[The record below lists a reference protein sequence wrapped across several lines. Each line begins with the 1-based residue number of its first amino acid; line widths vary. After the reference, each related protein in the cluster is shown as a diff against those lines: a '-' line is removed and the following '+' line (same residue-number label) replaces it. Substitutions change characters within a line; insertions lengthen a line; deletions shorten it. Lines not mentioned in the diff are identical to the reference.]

1 MSAQSGEGRGASS
14 VRAVPVELVDV
25 HPGTVLVLGA
35 AAALAAAGWAV
46 VTIAPD
52 MVTTLAVGVV
62 LGVAISPLSAA
73 VQRRFNRS
81 RIAAA
86 AIVGISLALLF
97 GAVVVL
103 VAPAAVDQASEFSE
117 ELPATVREL
126 YSWPIVGHRLED
138 ADAAGEVEDAIA
150 DLPATIDDE
159 TLAAL
164 GERLLGGAFSTLVV
178 LIVATGVM
186 ADGEVIVRRLRA
198 VVPPARQERA
208 DEVGRIVYHA
218 FGSYFAGSLT
228 VAVLNG
234 IFVLSLGLL
243 LGVPLAPIAAI
254 WAALTNLIPQIGGFL
269 GGGFFVL
276 LALTDSPT
284 KAVIAGVLFLAY
296 QQFENNI
303 VQPAIVGSAVNLTPP
318 ATMMAALIG
327 GAAAGVPGALV
338 ATPLLGAGK
347 ALYLESRG
355 RLPIR
360 RDAALRRRLH
370 ARLERVKQAAE
381 ELTESI
387 TE

>member
-1 MSAQSGEGRGASS
+1 M
-14 VRAVPVELVDV
+14 ELVDV
-25 HPGTVLVLGA
+25 HPGTVLVLAG
-35 AAALAAAGWAV
+35 AAALAAAGWAI

-73 VQRRFNRS
+73 VQRRFHRS

-86 AIVGISLALLF
+86 AIVGLSLALLF
-97 GAVVVL
+97 AAVVVL

-126 YSWPIVGHRLED
+126 YSWPIIGHRLEN

-150 DLPATIDDE
+150 NLPAKIDDE
-159 TLAAL
+159 TLAAF

-198 VVPPARQERA
+198 VVPPARQQRA

-234 IFVLSLGLL
+234 LFVLSLGLL

-284 KAVIAGVLFLAY
+284 TAVIAGALFLAY

-355 RLPIR
+355 KLPAR
-360 RDAALRRRLH
+360 RDAALRRRLQ

-387 TE
+387 KE